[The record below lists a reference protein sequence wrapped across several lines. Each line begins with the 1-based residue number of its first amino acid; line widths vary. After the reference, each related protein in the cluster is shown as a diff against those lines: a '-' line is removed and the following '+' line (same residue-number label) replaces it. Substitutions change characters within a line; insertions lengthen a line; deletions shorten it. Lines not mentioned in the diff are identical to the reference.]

1 MLGVRGRKP
10 LSVGMKQTKQN
21 FDKQLKS
28 YSATA
33 LKNII
38 SIAENSFDVNVR
50 LKANQYI
57 LDRCY
62 GRDYKAVV
70 QEQKEQ
76 NIETHMTLT
85 VINPR
90 NKIDMNNLAAE
101 LEQSENTI
109 DTEDEDW
116 TDYGRRSHEGHV
128 YRRCD
133 RCVNGGWCVL

>member
-1 MLGVRGRKP
+1 MLSVSGRKP
-10 LSVGMKQTKQN
+10 LSVGMKQTKQD
-21 FDKQLKS
+21 FDRQLKS

-62 GRDYKAVV
+62 GRDYRAVV

-90 NKIDMNNLAAE
+90 NKIDMNNLTAE
-101 LEQSENTI
+101 LEQAENTI
-109 DTEDEDW
+109 DTEDEEW
-116 TDYGRRSHEGHV
+116 EQTTYKG
-128 YRRCD
+128 
-133 RCVNGGWCVL
+133 

>member
-90 NKIDMNNLAAE
+90 NKIDMNNLTAE
-101 LEQSENTI
+101 LEQAENTI
-109 DTEDEDW
+109 DTEDEEW
-116 TDYGRRSHEGHV
+116 ESNIYKG
-128 YRRCD
+128 
-133 RCVNGGWCVL
+133 

>member
-10 LSVGMKQTKQN
+10 LSVGMKQTKQDFN
-21 FDKQLKS
+21 RQLKS

-62 GRDYKAVV
+62 GRDYRAVV

-90 NKIDMNNLAAE
+90 NKIDMNNLTAE
-101 LEQSENTI
+101 LEQAENTI
-109 DTEDEDW
+109 DTEDEEW
-116 TDYGRRSHEGHV
+116 EQTIYKG
-128 YRRCD
+128 
-133 RCVNGGWCVL
+133 

>member
-1 MLGVRGRKP
+1 MRGRKP
-10 LSVGMKQTKQN
+10 LSVGMKQTKQDFN
-21 FDKQLKS
+21 RQLKS

-62 GRDYKAVV
+62 GRDYRAVV

-76 NIETHMTLT
+76 NIETHITLT

-90 NKIDMNNLAAE
+90 NKIDMNNLTAE
-101 LEQSENTI
+101 LEQAENTI
-109 DTEDEDW
+109 DTEDEEW
-116 TDYGRRSHEGHV
+116 EQTIYKG
-128 YRRCD
+128 
-133 RCVNGGWCVL
+133 

>member
-10 LSVGMKQTKQN
+10 LSVGMKQTKQD
-21 FDKQLKS
+21 FDRQLKS

-62 GRDYKAVV
+62 GRDYRAVV
-70 QEQKEQ
+70 REQKEQ

-90 NKIDMNNLAAE
+90 NKIDMNNLTAE
-101 LEQSENTI
+101 LEQAENTI
-109 DTEDEDW
+109 DTEDEEW
-116 TDYGRRSHEGHV
+116 EQTIYKG
-128 YRRCD
+128 
-133 RCVNGGWCVL
+133 